1 MDWTRKVNPVSGAG
15 GDLEADK
22 SGDVSQKTRGP
33 AGRDPGQPRV
43 RANPSQN
50 PFGKMLER
58 TIQNLTPALPPQI
71 CAARSRAPARHRAGA
86 RLRHGKRLA
95 ISRRSPLFDS
105 GLERNPKSSMMASL
119 RPRLAQRSFWGGAEC
134 MAEHCTAFICA
145 TTSS

>member
-86 RLRHGKRLA
+86 RLWTQPVND
-95 ISRRSPLFDS
+95 IC
-105 GLERNPKSSMMASL
+105 L
-119 RPRLAQRSFWGGAEC
+119 RPAIQNIVVVFSYCWGRKG
-134 MAEHCTAFICA
+134 HISA
-145 TTSS
+145 TFRT